1 MKELKI
7 QHIQMQFLGGAE
19 DTEVTREI
27 EELSESIRE
36 RGLLHPLA
44 VQDLNTT
51 PPSYLVRAGRKR
63 LRACEMIGHM
73 EVPCVI
79 VSGNEQELK
88 LIQIEEN
95 LRRYNLPWWEICAYI
110 ADWHALRQEEKG
122 IAEPKKGKAKRERP
136 GHSMRDTAA
145 ELGKS
150 LGFISEAIALDAAV
164 KRDPVLRKI
173 KDRDT
178 AIRLVRSA
186 AKRIEA
192 ELGAEAPVE
201 FAINQVYNGSAT
213 DILKQFPHS
222 SFNACITDP
231 PWLKYVDE
239 KLTRDDD
246 TVPVF
251 KEVYRVLKP
260 DSFLYMFV
268 GFEDFRSY
276 SRRLPHFGFTVA
288 KTPLF
293 WVKKELRV
301 KRTEPD
307 APLLGSAEDYKA
319 VLHGVVISKGARAWE
334 YSRDFELILL
344 AVKGSPSLTHSTQQ
358 SSVLV
363 YPPLPPVKLTHP
375 HEKPIKA
382 IQHILRDCSHEGSVI
397 LDPFSGSGAH
407 IEACESMNRRWIA
420 IERDHTA
427 YEGIKK
433 RMGKK

>member
-1 MKELKI
+1 MKAHEVK
-7 QHIQMQFLGGAE
+7 HIPMQFLGGADVE
-19 DTEVTREI
+19 MTSEI
-27 EELSESIRE
+27 QELADSIRE
-36 RGLLHPLA
+36 RGLLHA
-44 VQDLNTT
+44 ITVQDLNTT
-51 PPSYLVRAGRKR
+51 PPKYIVRAGRKR
-63 LRACEMIGHM
+63 LKACEMIGIT
-73 EVPCVI
+73 EIPCVI
-79 VSGNEQELK
+79 VSGDEKELQ

-95 LRRYNLPWWEICAYI
+95 LRRYNLPWWEICEYVAN
-110 ADWHALRQEEKG
+110 WHALRQEEKG
-122 IAEPKKGKAKRERP
+122 IAEPKKGKAKRDRP

-150 LGFISEAIALDAAV
+150 LGFVSEAIALDAAV
-164 KRDPVLRKI
+164 KRDPVLRNI

-201 FAINQVYNGSAT
+201 FAINQVYNGSAS

-288 KTPLF
+288 KTPLL

-301 KRTEPD
+301 EYPPGPVEETGDMREPW
-307 APLLGSAEDYKA
+307 AK
-319 VLHGVVISKGARAWE
+319 LHGVVISKGARAWE

-358 SSVLV
+358 SSVLI

-397 LDPFSGSGAH
+397 LDPFAGSGAH
-407 IEACESMNRRWIA
+407 VEACESMSRRWIA